1 MANAYAAASH
11 GAVASEEAQGTP
23 LTRRELL
30 NYVWLGSMGVFLAQ
44 LGGASILFALPRF
57 KAGEF
62 GGVFDVGD
70 VESLPA
76 TDAAPLAYNDGKFWL
91 VNTPEGVLA
100 IYRVCTHLG
109 CLYAWQASEN
119 KFICPCHGSQ
129 FLRGGKFILGPA
141 PRSLDAF
148 NVKVLDGSGN
158 EVTSTRDVAAQ
169 LGNADKPYAPVPV
182 QPGQKIAVDT
192 GDLIPSTNHQGG
204 FTSEGQLA

>member
-1 MANAYAAASH
+1 MATHSAHAATHA
-11 GAVASEEAQGTP
+11 AVPAEALGTP

-44 LGGASILFALPRF
+44 LGGATILFALPRF

-62 GGVFDVGD
+62 GGVFELGD
-70 VESLPA
+70 TSSLPA
-76 TDAAPLAYNDGKFWL
+76 TDADPKAYNDGKFWL

-109 CLYAWQASEN
+109 CLYAWQASQN

-129 FLRGGKFILGPA
+129 FQRGGKFILGPA

-148 NVKVLDGSGN
+148 NVIIKDSAGNVVAETKTASSVGGAKNYGPVTVSDGQFIS
-158 EVTSTRDVAAQ
+158 
-169 LGNADKPYAPVPV
+169 
-182 QPGQKIAVDT
+182 VDT
-192 GDLIPSTNHQGG
+192 GDLISASGHDDG
-204 FTSEGQLA
+204 FTTEGLPG